1 MRTTR
6 PLPCLWG
13 WCISRRKGDWFPRT
27 WGSVAYLLISAI
39 FIVSLNN
46 AFLLFGQNHTS
57 SAWAMF
63 VGAEV
68 RHMGAAIY
76 DGEPTVRLMSAPI
89 IAVVFLGVIG
99 TAVAYGSYV
108 TLLGLG

>member
-1 MRTTR
+1 
-6 PLPCLWG
+6 
-13 WCISRRKGDWFPRT
+13 
-27 WGSVAYLLISAI
+27 
-39 FIVSLNN
+39 
-46 AFLLFGQNHTS
+46 
-57 SAWAMF
+57 MF

-76 DGEPTVRLMSAPI
+76 AGEPTVRLMPAPI